1 MSRNERVFLA
11 VLLLVGVVV
20 VLSALGTQRA
30 QNPSSTSSCQ
40 LSQELV
46 DELMVGYLQA
56 HAAGD
61 VTMMASLR
69 TRLERHT
76 QCSSPAYSAVLGWTR
91 AVLADDQAGMT
102 MHDEYLIKA
111 IREAQR

>member
-1 MSRNERVFLA
+1 MSRNKW
-11 VLLLVGVVV
+11 LLLAILLAAGWL
-20 VLSALGTQRA
+20 VLSTLDSQRE
-30 QNPSSTSSCQ
+30 QSSSSTSSCQ
-40 LSQELV
+40 LSQALV

-56 HAAGD
+56 HAVGD
-61 VTMMASLR
+61 VPTMASLR
-69 TRLERHT
+69 VRLERHT
-76 QCSSPAYSAVLGWTR
+76 QCSSPAHSAVLGWTR